1 MYCNLMCDLSV
12 SLHNFHSLEMNPWSI
27 CPVANLRGI
36 LIKFLE
42 RHGAALEKSLLPLY
56 IVWFSQFEM
65 DNISLTN
72 SIGE

>member
-12 SLHNFHSLEMNPWSI
+12 SHHNFHSLEMNPSSI

-42 RHGAALEKSLLPLY
+42 RHSRSLERSLLALY
-56 IVWFSQFEM
+56 VVWFSHFEM